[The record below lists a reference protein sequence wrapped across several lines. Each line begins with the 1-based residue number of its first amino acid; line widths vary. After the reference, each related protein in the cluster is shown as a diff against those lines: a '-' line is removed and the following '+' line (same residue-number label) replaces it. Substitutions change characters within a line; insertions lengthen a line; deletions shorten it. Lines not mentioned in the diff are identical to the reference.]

1 MDAATDAHEGE
12 TMERERVHHDEAY
25 RDDPELTTPEM
36 TPGHGETKSPRVEAE
51 GGAGAVGLGFGTAG
65 VALAGEV
72 ERGELDEEQD
82 VRTLGHEENHQAGVD
97 AEP

>member
-1 MDAATDAHEGE
+1 
-12 TMERERVHHDEAY
+12 MERERVHHDEAY

-36 TPGHGETKSPRVEAE
+36 SPGHGEPHPPRTEAE
-51 GGAGAVGLGFGTAG
+51 GGAGAVGLGFGSAG

-82 VRTLGHEENHQAGVD
+82 ERTLGHAENHDRGVD

>member
-1 MDAATDAHEGE
+1 MDHE
-12 TMERERVHHDEAY
+12 RIHHDEAY

-36 TPGHGETKSPRVEAE
+36 TPGHGETRPPRVEAE
-51 GGAGAVGLGFGTAG
+51 GGAGAVGLGLGTAG

-82 VRTLGHEENHQAGVD
+82 ERTLGHAENRDQGVD
-97 AEP
+97 AQP